1 MNWTKYLP
9 CLLILGMGSGCSS
22 EVKHPGENQ
31 DLCLTDSLLK
41 IVSVDTVHLHDV
53 ADELTLNGRV
63 TFNQEQV
70 AHVYPMFGG
79 TVTELRAE
87 VGDYVRKGDILAI
100 LRSGEVADYE
110 RQMKEAEQQ
119 VIIARRNVDATRDMF
134 DSGLASDKDVLQAR
148 QELINAEAE
157 EDRIKEI
164 FSINN
169 FSGRSFYEVKSPVS
183 GFIVEKSVSRNMQL
197 RPDQGEEIFTV
208 SGLEHVWVMADVYE
222 SDISKVAEGASVH
235 ITTLAYPGKEF
246 TGNIDKVYHM

>member
-1 MNWTKYLP
+1 M
-9 CLLILGMGSGCSS
+9 
-22 EVKHPGENQ
+22 
-31 DLCLTDSLLK
+31 
-41 IVSVDTVHLHDV
+41 HLHDV

-119 VIIARRNVDATRDMF
+119 VIIARRNVNATRDMF

-157 EDRIKEI
+157 ENRIKEI

-169 FSGRSFYEVKSPVS
+169 FSGRSFYEVKSPVLS
-183 GFIVEKSVSRNMQL
+183 LI
-197 RPDQGEEIFTV
+197 
-208 SGLEHVWVMADVYE
+208 
-222 SDISKVAEGASVH
+222 H
-235 ITTLAYPGKEF
+235 I
-246 TGNIDKVYHM
+246 

>member
-1 MNWTKYLP
+1 MDKIPSMPIDFGYGEW
-9 CLLILGMGSGCSS
+9 LLIRS
-22 EVKHPGENQ
+22 EAPRRKSRSVSDRQFTE
-31 DLCLTDSLLK
+31 

-119 VIIARRNVDATRDMF
+119 VIIARRNVNATRDMF

-164 FSINN
+164 F
-169 FSGRSFYEVKSPVS
+169 P
-183 GFIVEKSVSRNMQL
+183 
-197 RPDQGEEIFTV
+197 
-208 SGLEHVWVMADVYE
+208 
-222 SDISKVAEGASVH
+222 
-235 ITTLAYPGKEF
+235 
-246 TGNIDKVYHM
+246 

>member
-1 MNWTKYLP
+1 MDKIPSMPIDFGYGEW
-9 CLLILGMGSGCSS
+9 LLIRSKAPRRKSRS
-22 EVKHPGENQ
+22 VSDRQFTEN
-31 DLCLTDSLLK
+31 SFRR
-41 IVSVDTVHLHDV
+41 TVHLHDV

-119 VIIARRNVDATRDMF
+119 VIIARRNVNATRDMF

-183 GFIVEKSVSRNMQL
+183 GFIVEKRVSRNMQL

-222 SDISKVAEGASVH
+222 SRH
-235 ITTLAYPGKEF
+235 Q
-246 TGNIDKVYHM
+246 

>member
-1 MNWTKYLP
+1 MN
-9 CLLILGMGSGCSS
+9 
-22 EVKHPGENQ
+22 
-31 DLCLTDSLLK
+31 
-41 IVSVDTVHLHDV
+41 
-53 ADELTLNGRV
+53 
-63 TFNQEQV
+63 
-70 AHVYPMFGG
+70 
-79 TVTELRAE
+79 
-87 VGDYVRKGDILAI
+87 
-100 LRSGEVADYE
+100 
-110 RQMKEAEQQ
+110 
-119 VIIARRNVDATRDMF
+119 ATRDMF

-183 GFIVEKSVSRNMQL
+183 GFIVEKRVSRNMQL

-235 ITTLAYPGKEF
+235 ITTLAYPGKVF
-246 TGNIDKVYHM
+246 SGNIDKVYHMLNTESKTMNVRVKLCNEDYLLKPGMFTTCLLYTSDAADE